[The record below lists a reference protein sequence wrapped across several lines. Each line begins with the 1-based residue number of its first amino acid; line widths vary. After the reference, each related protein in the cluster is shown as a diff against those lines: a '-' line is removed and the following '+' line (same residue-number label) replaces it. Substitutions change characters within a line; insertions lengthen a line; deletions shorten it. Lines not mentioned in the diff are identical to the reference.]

1 MLSCASPLLYHL
13 VLLFLSA
20 MAGLDFSSIQY
31 TAIFSAGEIAAQVAV
46 TVFNEH
52 VTEGAENFTAALNI
66 SEFSQYLGVRV
77 NQNGS
82 KAIIYI
88 EDNGESVCSPL

>member
-1 MLSCASPLLYHL
+1 MLSCASPLLCHL
-13 VLLFLSA
+13 VLLFRSA
-20 MAGLDFSSIQY
+20 LAGRDFSSVRY
-31 TAIFSAGEIAAQVAV
+31 TAIFSAGETAARVVVAV
-46 TVFNEH
+46 FDDN